1 MKKKDLPFMPE
12 YFDRYIDLCEDKDIV
27 DVLSETLVNI
37 NEDSVEKMRA
47 LGTKVYE
54 TGKWTIS
61 DIIQHIIDTERILS
75 YRALRFAREDKSEI
89 NGFEE
94 NDYAVTA
101 QGYQRDFDELVAEF
115 QAVRMGTIA
124 LFKSFTDEMK
134 QQEGVASGL
143 KTNVLALGFTI
154 AGHQLH
160 HANVIRERYFPI
172 LEK

>member
-12 YFDRYIDLCEDKDIV
+12 YYDRYIDLCEDKDIV

-47 LGTKVYE
+47 LGTMVYE
-54 TGKWTIS
+54 TGKWTIP
-61 DIIQHIIDTERILS
+61 DIIQHLIDTERILA
-75 YRALRFAREDKSEI
+75 YRALRFAREDKTALD
-89 NGFEE
+89 GFEE

-101 QGYQRDFDELVAEF
+101 QGYQRDFDDLVAEF
-115 QAVRMGTIA
+115 QAVRMGTISM
-124 LFKSFTDEMK
+124 FKSFTDEML
-134 QQEGVASGL
+134 QQEGTASNV
-143 KTNVLALGFTI
+143 KINVLALGYTI

-160 HANVIRERYFPI
+160 HANVIRERYLPL